1 MNKKQ
6 EPFQFPKHI
15 LNSLGECSKDG
26 CFLLIY
32 KDETGSFVPIVST
45 FSQADSI
52 GIIGFAGNFSQAI
65 NNCEISQMIDGIQ
78 DQMEGLHNDPDDEE
92 DEEKNK

>member
-6 EPFQFPKHI
+6 EPFKFPKHV

-32 KDETGSFVPIVST
+32 KDETGSFIPIVST
-45 FSQADSI
+45 FSQSDSL
-52 GIIGFAGNFSQAI
+52 GIVSFTNNFSQAI
-65 NNCEISQMIDGIQ
+65 QNCEISQMIDGIHE
-78 DQMEGLHNDPDDEE
+78 QMENSFEDLDEE
-92 DEEKNK
+92 GEEQ